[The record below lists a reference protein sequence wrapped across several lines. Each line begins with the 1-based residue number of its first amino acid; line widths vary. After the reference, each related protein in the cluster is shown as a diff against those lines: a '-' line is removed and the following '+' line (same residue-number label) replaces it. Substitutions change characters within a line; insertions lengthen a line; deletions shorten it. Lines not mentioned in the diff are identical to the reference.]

1 MKQVIHINFQGR
13 VVPIEV
19 SASEMLDNYLQ
30 SLKRHFAGEP
40 GCDEIVNDIESRIG
54 ELLDERLKKGA
65 ACITERDTTEII
77 GSIGQPH
84 EFDGGQTNP
93 DTGTSPTESTA
104 KLVRNESDKILG
116 GVCSGIAAYFNM
128 EARVVRILFVLIA
141 LFFGGGVLAYI
152 ILWIA
157 LPRGTVAENSKL
169 RKKLFRDPDNKIVA
183 GVCSGAG
190 NYLGINTWIP
200 RTLFILPFLGSIAG
214 WGNHFGNLLNL
225 TFSPGALLA
234 YIICWLV
241 IPEARTTS
249 EKLEMKGEPVD
260 INSISKTVKSELK
273 DVEKNLSA
281 AGSRLAQSIGEKTQ
295 ATGTASGRRRGLG
308 DLIVLLLKIFGY
320 FIISIVV
327 FTLLA
332 ILFALAVSAVAVFPL
347 RNYVIGEGWQNI
359 LSWGTLIFFIIV
371 PLIALITW
379 IIRRLTGQKRKSRLL
394 ATTFACLWTLGWFCA
409 MALSASIGR
418 DFKSHSTLQE
428 QALALSNPAIEKLV
442 VKNQESGNII
452 LNNSPYKVFSSFNT
466 YAADSFLLNN
476 VHISIVKS
484 PNDSFRVSRINFAM
498 GRNNPD
504 ADLRATAIQYPV
516 KQFDSLLVLPR
527 GISIDRKNKFRNQ
540 QVTLV
545 VYVPLGKQIR
555 IERAENE
562 DDALTINSGS
572 DDIRIKN
579 EEKNWRYNTDYVMKA
594 DGLYTMQGFPARLI
608 GNESMNI
615 EGTIDIRG
623 GKDEEIH
630 LNING
635 EDFEITTPP
644 APPAPPKAPAEKKTE
659 NSDTLIRIK
668 SAISR
673 LLKRNKTAEQNN
685 LLENEPFI
693 FISPF
698 SAMP

>member
-30 SLKRHFAGEP
+30 SLKRHFSGEP

-65 ACITERDTTEII
+65 ACITERDTAEII
-77 GSIGQPH
+77 NSIGQPH
-84 EFDGGQTNP
+84 EFDGGTANP
-93 DTGTSPTESTA
+93 DTATGPTGTAA

-141 LFFGGGVLAYI
+141 LFFGGGILAYI

-190 NYLGINTWIP
+190 NYLGINPWIP
-200 RTLFILPFLGSIAG
+200 RTLFILPFLGSLAG
-214 WGNHFGNLLNL
+214 WGNDFGNLVNL

-281 AGSRLAQSIGEKTQ
+281 AGARLAQTIGEKTTS
-295 ATGTASGRRRGLG
+295 TGTTTTRRRGLG
-308 DLIVLLLKIFGY
+308 DFIVLLLKIFGY
-320 FIISIVV
+320 FIIGIVV

-332 ILFALAVSAVAVFPL
+332 VLFALAVSAVAVFPL
-347 RNYVIGEGWQNI
+347 RGYVIGGGWQDA
-359 LSWGTLIFFIIV
+359 LAWGTLIFFIIV

-379 IIRRLTGQKRKSRLL
+379 IIRRLTRQKNKSRLL
-394 ATTFACLWTLGWFCA
+394 AGSFAGLWIIGWICA
-409 MALSASIGR
+409 MALAASIGR
-418 DFKSHSTLQE
+418 DFKTHNNLQE
-428 QALALSNPAIEKLV
+428 QNIPLGNPKVAKLIL
-442 VKNQESGNII
+442 KNETPGQIV
-452 LNNSPYKVFSSFNT
+452 LNNSSLNLLNYM
-466 YAADSFLLNN
+466 ADSATLDN

-484 PNDSFRVSRINFAM
+484 PNDSFRVSRINFTM
-498 GRNNPD
+498 GRNNSD
-504 ADLRATAIQYPV
+504 ADTRAAAIQYPV
-516 KQFDSLLVLPR
+516 TQIDSLLVLPR
-527 GISIDRKNKFRNQ
+527 GISINRKNKFRNQ

-545 VYVPLGKQIR
+545 VYVPVGKQIR
-555 IERAENE
+555 IERRENE
-562 DDALTINSGS
+562 DNTLTINPGS
-572 DDIRIKN
+572 DDVRIKN
-579 EEKNWRYNTDYVMKA
+579 EEKGWRHNVDYIMKP
-594 DGLYTMQGFPARLI
+594 DGLFTAEGMPARLM
-608 GNESMNI
+608 ESDWRKI
-615 EGTIDIRG
+615 EGDFELEGGEHFKLKID
-623 GKDEEIH
+623 
-630 LNING
+630 
-635 EDFEITTPP
+635 EDKIEITTPP
-644 APPAPPKAPAEKKTE
+644 DAPEPPAVPGNKENRNKAIEK
-659 NSDTLIRIK
+659 NDTLIRIK
-668 SAISR
+668 GAISR
-673 LLKRNKTAEQNN
+673 MLKKERSSGQDMDTDAGRM
-685 LLENEPFI
+685 LFI
-693 FISPF
+693 VPL
-698 SAMP
+698 AGMP